1 VAHSLVPP
9 SVEGHVNRV
18 RDIAP
23 KYWKGASDLT
33 VRNRL
38 TFYIMNRYGRMSFN
52 ARSHSQVWNAKIKQ
66 PQVLPL
72 VDNVPLEFVNQD
84 TDIQFYIGI
93 KGMGVTDTMPE
104 LEYLLAQG
112 APEQIVDRY
121 NRKSAD
127 MTESLEQRLQKS
139 FYTDGND
146 AANAYDYVG
155 IKTALGHGTVAL
167 G

>member
-52 ARSHSQVWNAKIKQ
+52 ARSHSQ
-66 PQVLPL
+66 
-72 VDNVPLEFVNQD
+72 
-84 TDIQFYIGI
+84 
-93 KGMGVTDTMPE
+93 GVECEDQ
-104 LEYLLAQG
+104 AAAG
-112 APEQIVDRY
+112 AA
-121 NRKSAD
+121 S
-127 MTESLEQRLQKS
+127 
-139 FYTDGND
+139 G
-146 AANAYDYVG
+146 
-155 IKTALGHGTVAL
+155 
-167 G
+167 